1 MRRVLLVVAL
11 LVVAAGQGVYG
22 AVQYE
27 FQQTTH
33 SDLES
38 MPETDMTGRGILDGD
53 RSRVDF
59 LTGDAFP
66 VGSYVFTL
74 NGSRTLTYVDPTK
87 KTYVEVNA
95 AGVASAIGTARITIS
110 NKKVAVSQ
118 LEDHPMIAGL
128 PTDHYQMTL
137 DYDITLGFGS
147 IPLTQTVHETIDK
160 WVTQAFGNVGQ
171 DFLSSGAVR
180 TGNPEL
186 DELVAAENTKIK
198 GFPLKQMMR
207 VSTTMHRENVRGS
220 ELSNVFRPTRTQT
233 RELLITSI
241 TPKSSVSSDLFL
253 VPADFHKPDPLRDDS
268 QKAPLQILSLQP
280 AGGGQ

>member
-1 MRRVLLVVAL
+1 
-11 LVVAAGQGVYG
+11 VAAGQGVYG

-27 FQQTTH
+27 FRQTTH

-38 MPETDMTGRGILDGD
+38 MPATDMTGRGILDGD